1 MIQDLLI
8 LTIFPACMAFA
19 AAMDLTT
26 MTVPNRIPL
35 VLIIG
40 FACLA
45 PFVGLSLTEIGFQT
59 AAALIALII
68 GFGMFAMGWIGGGDA
83 KLFAAT
89 VLWLSPEA
97 LLTYVFV
104 SALLGGVLTLLLLA
118 YRSYPLPPFMMSHGW
133 IYRLHQPQEGVPYG
147 IALAAGG
154 LIAYSATPFMAALG
168 S

>member
-1 MIQDLLI
+1 MLQNLLI
-8 LTIFPACMAFA
+8 LAIFPACMAFA
-19 AAMDLTT
+19 AAMDLIT

-45 PFVGLSLTEIGFQT
+45 PLVGLSLSEIGVQVV
-59 AAALIALII
+59 AAIVALAV

-89 VLWLSPEA
+89 VLWLNPEA
-97 LLTYVFV
+97 LVTYIFF
-104 SALLGGVLTLLLLA
+104 SAILGGALTLVLLA
-118 YRSYPLPPFMMSHGW
+118 YRSYPLPSFMMSQDW
-133 IYRLHQPQEGVPYG
+133 VVRLHQPREGVPYG

-154 LIAYSATPFMAALG
+154 LIAYSHTPFMAALG
-168 S
+168 G

>member
-1 MIQDLLI
+1 MLQDLLI
-8 LTIFPACMAFA
+8 ITIFPACMVLA

-35 VLIIG
+35 VLILG
-40 FACLA
+40 FVCLA
-45 PFVGLSLTEIGFQT
+45 PLVGLSLAEVSLQ
-59 AAALIALII
+59 AAAATVALFI

-89 VLWLSPEA
+89 VLWLNPEA
-97 LLTYVFV
+97 LMTYIFV
-104 SALLGGVLTLLLLA
+104 SAIFGGVLTLLLLA
-118 YRSYPLPPFMMSHGW
+118 YRSYPLPPSMMSQGW
-133 IYRLHQPQEGVPYG
+133 ISRLHEPQEGVPYG

>member
-8 LTIFPACMAFA
+8 ITIFPACMAFA
-19 AAMDLTT
+19 AAMDLIT

-35 VLIIG
+35 ILVVG

-45 PFVGLSLTEIGFQT
+45 PLIGLSLPEIGIQT
-59 AAALIALII
+59 AAAIGALVI

-89 VLWLSPEA
+89 VLWLDPQS
-97 LLTYVFV
+97 LLVYVMF
-104 SALLGGVLTLLLLA
+104 SGILGGALTLLLLA
-118 YRSYPLPPFMMSHGW
+118 YRSYPLPPAMMSQAW
-133 IYRLHQPQEGVPYG
+133 VSRLHHPQEGVPYG

-154 LIAYSATPFMAALG
+154 LIAYSGTPFMAALG
-168 S
+168 T

>member
-1 MIQDLLI
+1 MIQNALI

-19 AAMDLTT
+19 AAMDLIT

-45 PFVGLSLTEIGFQT
+45 PLVGLSLSEIGIHV
-59 AAALIALII
+59 AAAIAALAV

-83 KLFAAT
+83 KLFAVT
-89 VLWLSPEA
+89 VLWLNPEA
-97 LLTYVFV
+97 LLVYVFI
-104 SALLGGVLTLLLLA
+104 SAILGGVLTLLLLA
-118 YRSYPLPPFMMSHGW
+118 YRSYPLPPFMMSQDW
-133 IYRLHQPQEGVPYG
+133 VMRLHHPQEGVPYG

-154 LIAYSATPFMAALG
+154 LIAYSHTPFMAALG
-168 S
+168 G